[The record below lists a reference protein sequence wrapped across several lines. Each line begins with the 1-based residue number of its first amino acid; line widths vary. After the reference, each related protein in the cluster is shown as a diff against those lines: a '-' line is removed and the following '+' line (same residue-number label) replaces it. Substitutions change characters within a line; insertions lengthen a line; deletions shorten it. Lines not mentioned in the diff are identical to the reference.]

1 MEWTWPCW
9 RLITED
15 KASFTEV
22 RDTMSIVDVMKLN
35 EAVNIVYTARNEANK
50 S

>member
-15 KASFTEV
+15 KATFTEV
-22 RDTMSIVDVMKLN
+22 TTNMSILDVMRLN
-35 EAVNIVYTARNEANK
+35 EAVNLVFEAKNTQDK
-50 S
+50 